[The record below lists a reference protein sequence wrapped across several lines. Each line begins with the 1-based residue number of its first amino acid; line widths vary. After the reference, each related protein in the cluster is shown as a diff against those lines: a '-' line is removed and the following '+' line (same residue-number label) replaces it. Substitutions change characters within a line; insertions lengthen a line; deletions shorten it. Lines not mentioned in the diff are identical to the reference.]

1 MPLLPREP
9 FVDIQ
14 DGNAGRV
21 AIRIHH
27 YGQVPD
33 IRLEFSPEVLR
44 QAVNKWRRT
53 TREHQILTAARKL
66 SPTAYR
72 IVEAHLIRERALEV
86 EHKIAAKARR
96 ASWSQRRD
104 AKPQQEEREQPV
116 RERAEYDPLRDA
128 GERSDRPKA
137 VASEKVLDERADSW
151 WDVLTGKDDLPE
163 WTPDFVP
170 ETLTERAQR
179 ELAEEKSRKPKV
191 SRSERTAI
199 QRALAEREE
208 SLRDLV
214 EFEPQ
219 RQTATQ
225 KALRESNAERAQP
238 QPERDRDRSR

>member
-21 AIRIHH
+21 SIRIQH
-27 YGQVPD
+27 YGQIPD
-33 IRLEFSPEVLR
+33 LRLEFSPEVLR

-53 TREHQILTAARKL
+53 TREHEILTAARKL
-66 SPTAYR
+66 SPTAFR
-72 IVEAHLIRERALEV
+72 IVEAHLIRERALAV
-86 EHKIAAKARR
+86 EQKLAAKARR

-104 AKPQQEEREQPV
+104 AEPQRDERDSPV
-116 RERAEYDPLRDA
+116 SERAEYDAQRDA
-128 GERSDRPKA
+128 GSRSERSKSE
-137 VASEKVLDERADSW
+137 VAAKGRDEQADSW
-151 WDVLTGKDDLPE
+151 WDVLTGKDDLPA
-163 WTPDFVP
+163 WTPDFVQ
-170 ETLTERAQR
+170 ETPTKRAQR

-214 EFEPQ
+214 EFEPK
-219 RQTATQ
+219 RETATQ
-225 KALRESNAERAQP
+225 RALRESKAERAEP
-238 QPERDRDRSR
+238 QPDRDRDRSR